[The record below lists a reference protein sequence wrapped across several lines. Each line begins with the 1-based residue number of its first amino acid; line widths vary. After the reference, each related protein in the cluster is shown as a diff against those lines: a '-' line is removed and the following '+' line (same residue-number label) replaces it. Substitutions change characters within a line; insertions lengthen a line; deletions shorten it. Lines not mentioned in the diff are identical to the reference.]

1 MLRGAGSLKEM
12 RGTWWVSAEEQFTLV
27 QIPNSHSL
35 ELKTVNN
42 TVVEISL
49 SFYEALNS
57 KMLEALMWSV
67 CKLYCACPECYAA
80 SGHTTAISCSPTN
93 PSK

>member
-12 RGTWWVSAEEQFTLV
+12 QGSWWVSAEEQFTLV

-57 KMLEALMWSV
+57 RCL
-67 CKLYCACPECYAA
+67 KLSCGRFVNYTVHVQDAI
-80 SGHTTAISCSPTN
+80 TAVDMVVFFFL
-93 PSK
+93 